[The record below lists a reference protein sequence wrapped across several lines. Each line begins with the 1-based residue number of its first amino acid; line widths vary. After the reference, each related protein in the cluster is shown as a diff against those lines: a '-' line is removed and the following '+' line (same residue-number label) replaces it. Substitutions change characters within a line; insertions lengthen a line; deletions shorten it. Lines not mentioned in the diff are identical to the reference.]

1 MNIRCLPAAA
11 LMLALLHPAAGRAET
26 FHTCRGFITS
36 LPAVINT
43 QGTWCLRQDLSTS
56 MTSGT
61 AITIAAPNVTLDCND
76 YKIGGL
82 TPGVVTQAV
91 GVASQNRQ
99 NITVRHCNIRGFL
112 VGLSLV
118 GASSGGIVV
127 EDNRFERA
135 TRVAVQVAG
144 DDSVVRRNVVRDTGG
159 STSQPGLAIA
169 INTSGEVDILDNT
182 VAGAM
187 AVPDGVG
194 RGEAYGILATRI
206 RGTVADNRI
215 RNLVATGPIGGSFG
229 IWVREHGLV
238 MISDNELIGTGIGYG
253 VACDNL
259 LGRLRNNAIHGFNA
273 PGAIC
278 TNAGGNDVT
287 APSP

>member
-1 MNIRCLPAAA
+1 MSRTMLPLVLVLAAA
-11 LMLALLHPAAGRAET
+11 APPDARAET
-26 FHTCRGFITS
+26 QLCTKIST
-36 LPAVINT
+36 LPAVLSS
-43 QGTWCLRQDLSTS
+43 QGPYCLDKHLATS
-56 MTSGT
+56 MASGYAIQIT
-61 AITIAAPNVTLDCND
+61 ANNVTLDCND

-82 TPGVVTQAV
+82 TAGVVTQMV
-91 GVASQNRQ
+91 GVGGTNRQ

-135 TRVAVQVAG
+135 TRVALQVAG

-194 RGEAYGILATRI
+194 RGEAYGILATGI
-206 RGTVADNRI
+206 RGTVANNRI
-215 RNLVATGPIGGSFG
+215 RNLVASGPIGGSFG

-287 APSP
+287 SPP